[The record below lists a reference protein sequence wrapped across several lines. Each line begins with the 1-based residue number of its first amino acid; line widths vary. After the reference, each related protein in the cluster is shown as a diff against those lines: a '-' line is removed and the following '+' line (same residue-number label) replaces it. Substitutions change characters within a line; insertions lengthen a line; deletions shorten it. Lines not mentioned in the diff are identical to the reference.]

1 MASSHTKLW
10 TKDFVLGTGVNFLL
24 MVNYYGLMVVVA
36 NYAMRLYDAPASL
49 AGLAASIFIIGTLVA
64 RIATGRI
71 LDRIGRKRMLVIGAA
86 LEVAFSAL
94 YLAGMDFGM
103 LFVLRFL
110 HGFAFGACSTS
121 IGTIVTALVPDDRK
135 GEGVGYYML
144 SVTLGAAVGPFLGMY
159 LTQTAGAE
167 TLFVVAAIAAALGL
181 LAATQLK
188 VPELRDEQIGRAHV

>member
-1 MASSHTKLW
+1 
-10 TKDFVLGTGVNFLL
+10 
-24 MVNYYGLMVVVA
+24 MVVVA

-135 GEGVGYYML
+135 GEGR
-144 SVTLGAAVGPFLGMY
+144 
-159 LTQTAGAE
+159 
-167 TLFVVAAIAAALGL
+167 GL
-181 LAATQLK
+181 LYVVRHARSGCRPLSGNVPDADCRRGNAVRGGSHRRCFGSACRNAA
-188 VPELRDEQIGRAHV
+188 EGSRAARRTHGSRRRLHA